1 MGYFPQIIP
10 SSGGAGFTRVS
21 IYTAVMS
28 STYNG
33 SLITTTLPADAK
45 FIRINVQATVT
56 SYDPDI
62 GVMQGE
68 AFIDL
73 SDHSFKSVLSGS
85 TLNRTPYEHA
95 ETESKTLLGDVP
107 GTILDIPDH
116 SVKITTYSGAGNS
129 IVITGTQVVSTTL
142 DPSGA
147 VCTTV
152 TMTVYRRT

>member
-10 SSGGAGFTRVS
+10 SAGGSGFSRASF
-21 IYTAVMS
+21 YLAQMS

-33 SLITTTLPADAK
+33 SLITATLPSDAK
-45 FIRINVQATVT
+45 FIRINVQAVV
-56 SYDPDI
+56 SGKPKI

-116 SVKITTYSGAGNS
+116 SVKVTTYSGAGNS
-129 IVITGTQVVSTTL
+129 IVITGTQVVATTL
-142 DPSGA
+142 DPSGV

-152 TMTVYRRT
+152 TMMVYRRT

>member
-10 SSGGAGFTRVS
+10 SAGGSGFTRAS
-21 IYTAVMS
+21 FHLAQMN

-33 SLITTTLPADAK
+33 SLITTTLPSDAK
-45 FIRINVQATVT
+45 FIRINVQATV
-56 SYDPDI
+56 SGRYPRM

-73 SDHSFKSVLSGS
+73 SNHSFKSVLSGS

-95 ETESKTLLGDVP
+95 ETESKTLLGAVP

-116 SVKITTYSGAGNS
+116 SMKITTYSGAGNS
-129 IVITGTQVVSTTL
+129 IVITGTQVAGTSIGTGGVA
-142 DPSGA
+142 G
-147 VCTTV
+147 TTV
-152 TMTVYRRT
+152 SMAVYRRT